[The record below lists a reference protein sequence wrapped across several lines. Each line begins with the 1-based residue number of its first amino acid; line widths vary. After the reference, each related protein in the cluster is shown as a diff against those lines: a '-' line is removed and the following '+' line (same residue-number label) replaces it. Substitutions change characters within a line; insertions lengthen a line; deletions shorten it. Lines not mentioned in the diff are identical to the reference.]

1 MGRIK
6 LKKGLDIPIKGKP
19 VQEIS
24 DGAAVKKVAILGHDF
39 VGMKPTMLVQEGD
52 IVKLGQPLFT
62 DKKIPSVQY
71 TSPGSGKVLEINR
84 GEKRVFL
91 SMVIELSG
99 SDEVEFKSTKET
111 ELNSLSREEV
121 VERLINSGEW
131 TAIRVRPF
139 SKVADPETTPFA
151 LYVTAMD
158 TNPLAPS
165 VDKIISMN
173 ENHFKNGLAVLS
185 KLTDGKVFVCKAPN
199 TNVPVIDSPQI
210 SVEEFEGPHPAGN
223 VGTHIHFL
231 SPVGRKR
238 FVWYINAQDVIA
250 IGHLFTTGK
259 IMVDR
264 IVSLAGSSIK
274 NPRLIKTRRGA
285 SIAEL
290 IVDEVKD
297 DNYRAI
303 SGSVLSGRSAVDAE
317 AYLGRFHQQISV
329 IPNPVKRHFLGWLN
343 PFVNNYSMKN
353 IVFSK
358 ISPKKEYEFS
368 TEIHGGKRAIVPS
381 GNFEEV
387 MPMDILPTYL
397 LRALAVKDVE
407 EAEQLGALELDEE
420 DLALCTFSCPSKLEY
435 GPMLRENLTIIEKEG

>member
-6 LKKGLDIPIKGKP
+6 LKKGLDIPIQGKP

-24 DGAAVKKVAILGHDF
+24 DGTHVKRVAILGDDF

-52 IVKLGQPLFT
+52 DVKLGQPVFA
-62 DKKIPSVQY
+62 DKKTPGVKY
-71 TSPGSGKVLEINR
+71 TSPGSGKVVEINR
-84 GEKRVFL
+84 GAKRVFL

-99 SDEVEFKSTKET
+99 DEQIEFPAKSEGDLKAIK
-111 ELNSLSREEV
+111 REEV
-121 VERLINSGEW
+121 VEQLIESGEW
-131 TAIRVRPF
+131 TAIRARPF
-139 SKVADPETTPFA
+139 SKVADPETKPA
-151 LYVTAMD
+151 AVYVTAMD
-158 TNPLAPS
+158 TNPLAPD
-165 VDKIISMN
+165 VDKIIALN
-173 ENHFKNGLAVLS
+173 ENHFKNGLSVLS
-185 KLTDGKVFVCKAPN
+185 KLTEGKVFVCTSPD
-199 TNVPVIDSPQI
+199 TNVPVIDSEQVI
-210 SVEEFEGPHPAGN
+210 TEEFVGPHPSGN

-231 SPVGRKR
+231 SPVGRNR
-238 FVWYINAQDVIA
+238 FVWYVTAQDVIA
-250 IGHLFTTGK
+250 IGHLFSTGK

-264 IVSLAGSSIK
+264 VVSLAGSSVK
-274 NPRLIKTRRGA
+274 NPRLVKTRRGA
-285 SIAEL
+285 SITEL
-290 IVDEVKD
+290 IKSEVKD
-297 DNYRAI
+297 EDCRPI

-329 IPNPVKRHFLGWLN
+329 IPNPVKRNFLGWLN
-343 PFVNNYSMKN
+343 PFVSNYSMKN

-397 LRALAVKDVE
+397 LRAIAVNDVE
-407 EAEQLGALELDEE
+407 EAEQLGVLELDEE
-420 DLALCTFSCPSKLEY
+420 DLALCTFSCPSKLDY